1 VQLTSAIRRLA
12 ANDLT
17 IDIPSIESE
26 NEIGDLAASVH
37 VFRNMAL
44 QIEDDLQIMK
54 NLQVKL
60 QESHNL
66 LTTLSRQ
73 VPGMICQYRLF
84 PTAATAC
91 PTPAMQS
98 MTCTASL
105 PMMFI
110 RPLLR

>member
-54 NLQVKL
+54 TCRLN
-60 QESHNL
+60 
-66 LTTLSRQ
+66 
-73 VPGMICQYRLF
+73 YRKVI
-84 PTAATAC
+84 
-91 PTPAMQS
+91 
-98 MTCTASL
+98 TC
-105 PMMFI
+105 
-110 RPLLR
+110 